1 MSDGNDLI
9 SFIASMSGEG
19 NLRVEENLG
28 DGFVRLRVSEAERRQ
43 AKHDIQHV
51 EDIVVEMLRNARDAG
66 ARNIYLATSKEEGV
80 RTLLFLDDGSG
91 VPEDMRD
98 RIFDARVTS
107 KLESMRMDKWGVH
120 GRGMALF
127 SIRQNT
133 QTAEVVTSA
142 QGGGSSFR
150 VVVDTASLGERA
162 DQSTWPTAS
171 KDEDGILS
179 CVKGPHNINRAVC
192 EFACEELHGCDV
204 YLGTP
209 TEIAATLYA
218 HAASRVDTTRLL
230 FLDSEQSL
238 PVVDRLTCAAD
249 AGDFIRIASDM
260 GIEIS
265 ERTAHR
271 ILGGSIAPL
280 KSIASRLLRE
290 KEPAIGEPAQID
302 LTRDRRGLK
311 ISKEDIAS
319 FSRTMERDFTD
330 LASRYFLTLS
340 REPKVRVTK
349 DRITVTFDIDKEDNL
364 PMCSPWGI
372 FTPTKTH
379 QNMHF
384 IRWRNVHGV
393 PQGLE

>member
-150 VVVDTASLGERA
+150 VVVDTASLSERA

-218 HAASRVDTTRLL
+218 HAASRVDTTCLL

-238 PVVDRLTCAAD
+238 PVVDRLTCA
-249 AGDFIRIASDM
+249 
-260 GIEIS
+260 

-349 DRITVTFDIDKEDNL
+349 DRITVTFDIDKED
-364 PMCSPWGI
+364 
-372 FTPTKTH
+372 T
-379 QNMHF
+379 
-384 IRWRNVHGV
+384 
-393 PQGLE
+393 

>member
-1 MSDGNDLI
+1 MADGNDLI

-66 ARNIYLATSKEEGV
+66 ARSIYLATTKEEGV

-91 VPEDMRD
+91 VPDDMRE

-107 KLESMRMDKWGVH
+107 KLESMKMDRWGVH

-127 SIRQNT
+127 SIRQNC
-133 QTAEVVTSA
+133 QSSELVAS
-142 QGGGSSFR
+142 GLNLGSSFR
-150 VVVDTASLGERA
+150 IVADTSTLPERT
-162 DQSTWPTAS
+162 DQSTWPQTA
-171 KDEDGILS
+171 KDDAGVLS
-179 CVKGPHNINRAVC
+179 CVRGPHNIARTVC

-204 YLGTP
+204 YLGSP

-218 HAASRVDTTRLL
+218 HSLSRVDASRLL
-230 FLDSEQSL
+230 FIDSDETL
-238 PVVDRLTCAAD
+238 PVVDRLACASD
-249 AGDFIRIASDM
+249 AQEFIRIAAGV
-260 GIEIS
+260 GIDIS

-280 KSIASRLLRE
+280 RSAASRLLRE
-290 KEPAIGEPAQID
+290 KTDASHAPASID

-311 ISKEDIAS
+311 IAQDDLAD
-319 FSRTMERDFTD
+319 FSRSMEREFSE
-330 LASRYFLTLS
+330 LASRYYLTLMH
-340 REPKVRVTK
+340 EPKVRVGK
-349 DRITVTFDIDKEDNL
+349 DRITVTFDIGKDE
-364 PMCSPWGI
+364 
-372 FTPTKTH
+372 T
-379 QNMHF
+379 
-384 IRWRNVHGV
+384 
-393 PQGLE
+393 

>member
-150 VVVDTASLGERA
+150 VVVDTAALGERA

-218 HAASRVDTTRLL
+218 HATSRVDTTRLL
-230 FLDSEQSL
+230 FLESEQSL

-271 ILGGSIAPL
+271 ILGGSITPL

-290 KEPAIGEPAQID
+290 KEPSMGEPAQID

-319 FSRTMERDFTD
+319 FSRTMERDFAD

-349 DRITVTFDIDKEDNL
+349 DRITVTFDIDKED
-364 PMCSPWGI
+364 
-372 FTPTKTH
+372 T
-379 QNMHF
+379 
-384 IRWRNVHGV
+384 
-393 PQGLE
+393 

>member
-80 RTLLFLDDGSG
+80 RTLLFLDDGLG
-91 VPEDMRD
+91 VPVDMRE

-127 SIRQNT
+127 SIRQNA

-209 TEIAATLYA
+209 TEIAATLYT

-271 ILGGSIAPL
+271 ILGGSITPL

-319 FSRTMERDFTD
+319 FSRTMERDFAD

-349 DRITVTFDIDKEDNL
+349 DRITVTFDIDKED
-364 PMCSPWGI
+364 
-372 FTPTKTH
+372 T
-379 QNMHF
+379 
-384 IRWRNVHGV
+384 
-393 PQGLE
+393 

>member
-150 VVVDTASLGERA
+150 VIVDTASLGERA

-209 TEIAATLYA
+209 TEIAATLYS

-271 ILGGSIAPL
+271 ILGGSITPL

-290 KEPAIGEPAQID
+290 KEPAMGEPAQID
-302 LTRDRRGLK
+302 LARDRRGLK

-319 FSRTMERDFTD
+319 FSRTMERDFAD

-349 DRITVTFDIDKEDNL
+349 DRITVTFDIDKED
-364 PMCSPWGI
+364 
-372 FTPTKTH
+372 T
-379 QNMHF
+379 
-384 IRWRNVHGV
+384 
-393 PQGLE
+393 

>member
-133 QTAEVVTSA
+133 QTAEVVSSA

-349 DRITVTFDIDKEDNL
+349 DRITVTFDIDKED
-364 PMCSPWGI
+364 
-372 FTPTKTH
+372 T
-379 QNMHF
+379 
-384 IRWRNVHGV
+384 
-393 PQGLE
+393 

>member
-150 VVVDTASLGERA
+150 VIVDTASLGERA

-209 TEIAATLYA
+209 TEIAATLYS

-271 ILGGSIAPL
+271 ILGGSITPL

-290 KEPAIGEPAQID
+290 KEPAMGEPAQID
-302 LTRDRRGLK
+302 LARDRRGLK
-311 ISKEDIAS
+311 ISKEDIAT
-319 FSRTMERDFTD
+319 FSRTMERDFAD

-349 DRITVTFDIDKEDNL
+349 DRITVTFDIDKED
-364 PMCSPWGI
+364 
-372 FTPTKTH
+372 T
-379 QNMHF
+379 
-384 IRWRNVHGV
+384 
-393 PQGLE
+393 

>member
-19 NLRVEENLG
+19 SLRVEENLG
-28 DGFVRLRVSEAERRQ
+28 DGFVRLRISEAERRQ

-209 TEIAATLYA
+209 TEIAATLYT

-230 FLDSEQSL
+230 FLESEQSL

-271 ILGGSIAPL
+271 ILGGSITPL

-290 KEPAIGEPAQID
+290 KEPSMGEPAQID

-319 FSRTMERDFTD
+319 FSRTMERDFAD

-349 DRITVTFDIDKEDNL
+349 DRITVTFDIDKED
-364 PMCSPWGI
+364 
-372 FTPTKTH
+372 T
-379 QNMHF
+379 
-384 IRWRNVHGV
+384 
-393 PQGLE
+393 

>member
-1 MSDGNDLI
+1 
-9 SFIASMSGEG
+9 
-19 NLRVEENLG
+19 
-28 DGFVRLRVSEAERRQ
+28 
-43 AKHDIQHV
+43 
-51 EDIVVEMLRNARDAG
+51 
-66 ARNIYLATSKEEGV
+66 
-80 RTLLFLDDGSG
+80 
-91 VPEDMRD
+91 
-98 RIFDARVTS
+98 
-107 KLESMRMDKWGVH
+107 
-120 GRGMALF
+120 MALF

-150 VVVDTASLGERA
+150 VVVDTAALGERA

-271 ILGGSIAPL
+271 ILGGSITPL

-290 KEPAIGEPAQID
+290 KEPSMGEPAQID

-319 FSRTMERDFTD
+319 FSRTMERGFAD

-349 DRITVTFDIDKEDNL
+349 DRITVTFDIDKED
-364 PMCSPWGI
+364 
-372 FTPTKTH
+372 T
-379 QNMHF
+379 
-384 IRWRNVHGV
+384 
-393 PQGLE
+393 